1 MTRRSL
7 GKPAPA
13 RRGPTPRGISSQP
26 ASSPGGEGASSAS
39 GADHEAEEE
48 ENLSSPVP
56 PERLAYA
63 RERVRAIPD
72 FPKPGILFRDI
83 TPLLADPKAFHM
95 VIDTLVERFIGH
107 SVDAIVAIDSR
118 GFIFGAPLASRLNTA
133 FVPARKPGKLP
144 ADTLSVEY
152 GLEYGR
158 ASLEM
163 HKDSLASGSNVIII
177 DDLLATGG
185 TAAAAGELVLA
196 LGARVL
202 AYAFIIELDAL
213 AGRAKLEPVPVVS
226 LIHY

>member
-1 MTRRSL
+1 MTRRSNA
-7 GKPAPA
+7 KPAPA
-13 RRGPTPRGISSQP
+13 RRGPTPRGISTQP
-26 ASSPGGEGASSAS
+26 PGGVAPS
-39 GADHEAEEE
+39 GAGSSRDGAEH
-48 ENLSSPVP
+48 LGAPLP

-95 VIDTLVERFIGH
+95 VIDAFVERFIGQR
-107 SVDAIVAIDSR
+107 VDAVVAIDSR

-133 FVPARKPGKLP
+133 FIPARKPGKLP
-144 ADTLSVEY
+144 AETLSVEY

-158 ASLEM
+158 ASLEL
-163 HKDSLASGSNVIII
+163 HKDALSSGSNVVVI

-185 TAAAAGELVLA
+185 TSAAAGELVLA

-202 AYAFIIELDAL
+202 AYAFVIELEAL
-213 AGRAKLEPVPVVS
+213 QGRSKLEPVPVVS
-226 LIHY
+226 LIRY

>member
-1 MTRRSL
+1 MTRRSNA
-7 GKPAPA
+7 KPAPA
-13 RRGPTPRGISSQP
+13 RRGPTPRGISTQP
-26 ASSPGGEGASSAS
+26 PGAAGSSTSVAESLGAP
-39 GADHEAEEE
+39 
-48 ENLSSPVP
+48 LP

-63 RERVRAIPD
+63 RDRVRAIPD

-95 VIDTLVERFIGH
+95 VIDVFVERFIGQ
-107 SVDAIVAIDSR
+107 SVDAVVAIDSR

-144 ADTLSVEY
+144 AETLSVEY

-158 ASLEM
+158 ASLEL
-163 HKDSLASGSNVIII
+163 HKDALASGSNVVVI

-185 TAAAAGELVLA
+185 TSAAAGELVLA

-202 AYAFIIELDAL
+202 AYAFVIELEAL
-213 AGRAKLEPVPVVS
+213 QGRSKLEPVPVVS
-226 LIHY
+226 LIRY

>member
-13 RRGPTPRGISSQP
+13 RRGPTPRGISTQP
-26 ASSPGGEGASSAS
+26 TLGGEGSSS
-39 GADHEAEEE
+39 GNGHQPEDEQD
-48 ENLSSPVP
+48 LSAPLP

-63 RERVRAIPD
+63 RERIRAIAD

-95 VIDTLVERFIGH
+95 VIDALVERFIGQ

-144 ADTLSVEY
+144 GDTLSVEY

-163 HKDSLASGSNVIII
+163 HKDALTAGSNVIII

-202 AYAFIIELDAL
+202 AYVFVVELDGL
-213 AGRAKLEPVPVVS
+213 EGRAKLEPVPVVS

>member
-7 GKPAPA
+7 AKPAPA
-13 RRGPTPRGISSQP
+13 RRGPTPRGISTQP
-26 ASSPGGEGASSAS
+26 PSGASFGAEALGAEAQEGLGAPMSA
-39 GADHEAEEE
+39 
-48 ENLSSPVP
+48 
-56 PERLAYA
+56 ERLAYA
-63 RERVRAIPD
+63 RERVRSIPD

-95 VIDTLVERFIGH
+95 VIDALVERFIGQ
-107 SVDAIVAIDSR
+107 SVDAIVAIGSR

-163 HKDSLASGSNVIII
+163 HRDALAADSNVVVI

-196 LGARVL
+196 QGARVL
-202 AYAFIIELDAL
+202 AYAFVIELDAL
-213 AGRAKLEPVPVVS
+213 EGRSKLEPVPVVS
-226 LIHY
+226 LLHF

>member
-7 GKPAPA
+7 AKPAPA
-13 RRGPTPRGISSQP
+13 RRGPTPRGISTQP
-26 ASSPGGEGASSAS
+26 PAGASLEAQEGL
-39 GADHEAEEE
+39 GA
-48 ENLSSPVP
+48 PVS

-63 RERVRAIPD
+63 RELVRAIPD

-95 VIDTLVERFIGH
+95 VIDAFVERFIGQ
-107 SVDAIVAIDSR
+107 SVDAIVAIESR

-158 ASLEM
+158 ASLEV
-163 HKDSLASGSNVIII
+163 HKDALSAGANVVVI

-202 AYAFIIELDAL
+202 AYAFVIELDAL
-213 AGRAKLEPVPVVS
+213 EGRGKLEPVPVVS
-226 LIHY
+226 LLHF

>member
-26 ASSPGGEGASSAS
+26 ASQPGAEGASAA
-39 GADHEAEEE
+39 GGEQEAEEE
-48 ENLSSPVP
+48 ESLSAPLP

-95 VIDTLVERFIGH
+95 VIDALVERFIGH
-107 SVDAIVAIDSR
+107 SVDTIVAIDSR

-163 HKDSLASGSNVIII
+163 HKDALAPGSSVIVI

-202 AYAFIIELDAL
+202 AYTFIIELDAL
-213 AGRAKLEPVPVVS
+213 GGRSKLEPVPVVS

>member
-1 MTRRSL
+1 
-7 GKPAPA
+7 
-13 RRGPTPRGISSQP
+13 
-26 ASSPGGEGASSAS
+26 
-39 GADHEAEEE
+39 
-48 ENLSSPVP
+48 
-56 PERLAYA
+56 
-63 RERVRAIPD
+63 VRAIPD

-95 VIDTLVERFIGH
+95 VIDAFVERFIGQ
-107 SVDAIVAIDSR
+107 SVDAVVAIDSR

-158 ASLEM
+158 ASLEV
-163 HKDSLASGSNVIII
+163 HKDALSAGANVVVI

-185 TAAAAGELVLA
+185 TAAATGELVQA

-202 AYAFIIELDAL
+202 AYAFVIELDAL
-213 AGRAKLEPVPVVS
+213 EGRSKLEPVPVVS
-226 LIHY
+226 LLHF